1 MANVKW
7 SSNKLVKE
15 MRGKAVKNMTNAC
28 LFLEADIKK
37 SLTGKSPSAPGEPPG
52 KRTGTLGRSITHEVE
67 KKPDRVVGR
76 VGTNIIYAIPL
87 EFGTS
92 TMAARPFIRPGLE
105 RNREPVARRMMSG
118 K

>member
-1 MANVKW
+1 MDVKW
-7 SSNKLVKE
+7 YGKKLKEE
-15 MRGKAVKNMTNAC
+15 MRAKAVKNMTDAC

-52 KRTGTLGRSITHEVE
+52 KKSGTLGRSVTHEVE
-67 KKPDRVVGR
+67 KTSHGVVGR
-76 VGTNIIYAIPL
+76 VGTNITYAVPL

-92 TMAARPFIRPGLE
+92 KMAARPFMRPGLE
-105 RNREPVARRMMSG
+105 RNKSKIAKIIAR

>member
-1 MANVKW
+1 MGVKW
-7 SSNKLVKE
+7 YGNELKKK
-15 MRGKAVKNMTNAC
+15 MRAQIVKNMTTAC

-37 SLTGKSPSAPGEPPG
+37 SLTGKSPSSPGEPPG
-52 KRTGTLGRSITHEVE
+52 KITGTLGRSITHEVE
-67 KKPDRVVGR
+67 KRLTIVIGR

-92 TMAARPFIRPGLE
+92 KMAARPFIRPGLE
-105 RNREPVARRMMSG
+105 RNKTKLGRIMMVG

>member
-7 SSNKLVKE
+7 YGNELKKKIRAK
-15 MRGKAVKNMTNAC
+15 MVKNMTNAC

-37 SLTGKSPSAPGEPPG
+37 SLIGKSPSAPGEPPG
-52 KRTGTLGRSITHEVE
+52 KRTGTLGRGITHEVE
-67 KKPDRVVGR
+67 KTATVVIGR
-76 VGTNIIYAIPL
+76 VGTNITYAIPL

-92 TMAARPFIRPGLE
+92 KMAARPFMRPGLE
-105 RNREPVARRMMSG
+105 RNKERVARIMTSG

>member
-1 MANVKW
+1 MPVKW
-7 SSNKLVKE
+7 YGDKLKKE
-15 MRGKAVKNMTNAC
+15 MRAKAVKNMTNAC
-28 LFLEADIKK
+28 LFVEADIKK
-37 SLTGKSPSAPGEPPG
+37 SLTGKSPSAPGDPPG

-92 TMAARPFIRPGLE
+92 TMLARPFMRPGLE
-105 RNREPVARRMMSG
+105 KNKTKIAKILTS